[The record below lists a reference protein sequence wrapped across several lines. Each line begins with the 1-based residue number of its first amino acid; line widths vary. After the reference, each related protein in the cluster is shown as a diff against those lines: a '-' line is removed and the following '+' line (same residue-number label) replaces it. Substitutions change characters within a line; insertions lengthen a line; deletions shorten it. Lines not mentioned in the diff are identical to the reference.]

1 MTPEEFRAAT
11 GVSRETVDRLGA
23 YLALIGKWQR
33 AINLVAA
40 ASLKDAWR
48 RHLLDS
54 AQLYPLIP
62 PTAATLV
69 DLGSGAGLPGLVL
82 SILAQGEGRV
92 VAVNLVESD
101 GRKAAFLATAARE
114 LGLTGVTVHAS
125 RAEDLAATGRLHAEI
140 VTARALAP
148 LERLLALARPFLV
161 PGGRCLFLKGERVDD
176 ELTAVQQSWRIR
188 VDRIPSRS
196 DPAGVV
202 LAVAIEEP

>member
-1 MTPEEFRAAT
+1 VTPEEFRAAT

-82 SILAQGEGRV
+82 AILAQGEGRV
-92 VAVNLVESD
+92 LAVNLVESD

-114 LGLTGVTVHAS
+114 LGLVGVTVHAS

-176 ELTAVQQSWRIR
+176 ELTAAQQSWRIR